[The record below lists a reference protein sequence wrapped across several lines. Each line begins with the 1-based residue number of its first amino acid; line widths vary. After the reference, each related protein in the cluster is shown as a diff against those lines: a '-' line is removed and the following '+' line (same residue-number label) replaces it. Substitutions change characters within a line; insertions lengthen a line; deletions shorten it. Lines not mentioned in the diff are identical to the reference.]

1 MTQGG
6 TVTNKAVGQFCVQGV
21 VSGTKSMKRK
31 GLRSF
36 PRTKQENYSDH
47 IPFVELEKV

>member
-36 PRTKQENYSDH
+36 PRTN
-47 IPFVELEKV
+47 